1 MQKPETGYL
10 LIADITGYTRFLKD
24 SELEHARGILEQLF
38 SALLAKLR
46 SPFAL
51 SNVQGDAI
59 LAHARTGHVSDGRH
73 VLDMV
78 ESLYCG
84 FADALESM
92 LHNTTCTCAACSNI
106 AKLDLKLLVHHGI
119 YVEQSIA
126 GRQELG
132 GPDVILVH
140 RLLKNSIS
148 SATGIR
154 AYAAFTEAAANATGL
169 AEYFAH
175 AARHRENDDT
185 FGEIPLRVL
194 DMRPVWEAHRERSV
208 IVIGEHDARV
218 CEDVSVELA
227 IPPDRTWYYLT
238 DPNMRGAWVPNV
250 TNFTRVGADRGR
262 ASVGTVDHCA
272 HGDGTVLVFTVVD
285 WRPHDHI
292 TYHMRLPL
300 GGALPYTIFLAPTA
314 EGCRVTVRIGL
325 PIASNKLVQAFL
337 RFQSNKI
344 GAMSHAVWTRSLA
357 KLAELAKADAAEGR
371 VAKVPPAL
379 TPHALKSAV
388 DSRLAPA

>member
-51 SNVQGDAI
+51 SNIQGDAI
-59 LAHARTGHVSDGRH
+59 LAHARAGHVSDGRH
-73 VLDMV
+73 VLDTV

-84 FADALESM
+84 FADALETM

-106 AKLDLKLLVHHGI
+106 AKLDLKLLVHYGS

-132 GPDVILVH
+132 GPDVILIH

-148 SATGIR
+148 STTGIR

-169 AEYFAH
+169 AEYFGH
-175 AARHRENDDT
+175 AVRHQEKDET

-218 CEDVSVELA
+218 CEDVSVDLA
-227 IPPDRTWYYLT
+227 
-238 DPNMRGAWVPNV
+238 DPAGPGLVLPHRSEHARRLGAE
-250 TNFTRVGADRGR
+250 RDDHSL
-262 ASVGTVDHCA
+262 AS
-272 HGDGTVLVFTVVD
+272 
-285 WRPHDHI
+285 
-292 TYHMRLPL
+292 
-300 GGALPYTIFLAPTA
+300 APTA
-314 EGCRVTVRIGL
+314 GAPPSARSITAPTATAPSSCSPSSIGGRTITSPITCVCRWAARCRTRFSSRL
-325 PIASNKLVQAFL
+325 RRKAAASPCASACRSRRTSWCKRSCVCSRRRSAP
-337 RFQSNKI
+337 S
-344 GAMSHAVWTRSLA
+344 SHAAWTASLA
-357 KLAELAKADAAEGR
+357 KLAELAKADAAAGR
-371 VAKVPPAL
+371 
-379 TPHALKSAV
+379 
-388 DSRLAPA
+388 APRCRQP

>member
-46 SPFAL
+46 SPFTL
-51 SNVQGDAI
+51 SNIQGDAI
-59 LAHARTGHVSDGRH
+59 LAHARAGHVSDGRH

-84 FADALESM
+84 FADALEFM

-106 AKLDLKLLVHHGI
+106 AKLDLKLVVHHGT

-148 SATGIR
+148 STTGIR
-154 AYAAFTEAAANATGL
+154 AYAAFTEAAASATGL

-175 AARHRENDDT
+175 AARHCENDET

-208 IVIGEHDARV
+208 VVVGEHDVRV
-218 CEDVSVELA
+218 CEDVSVDLA
-227 IPPDRTWYYLT
+227 IPPDRVWYYLT
-238 DPNMRGAWVPNV
+238 DPSMRGAMVPNV

-262 ASVGTVDHCA
+262 ATVGTVDHCA

-292 TYHMRLPL
+292 TYHMRLPM

-325 PIASNKLVQAFL
+325 PIASNKLVQAFF
-337 RFQSNKI
+337 RFQSKKI
-344 GAMSHAVWTRSLA
+344 GALSHGAWTAQLA
-357 KLAELAKADAAEGR
+357 KLAELAKADAAAGR
-371 VAKVPPAL
+371 AAKVAPAL
-379 TPHALKSAV
+379 TPHALKTAV

>member
-1 MQKPETGYL
+1 
-10 LIADITGYTRFLKD
+10 
-24 SELEHARGILEQLF
+24 
-38 SALLAKLR
+38 
-46 SPFAL
+46 
-51 SNVQGDAI
+51 
-59 LAHARTGHVSDGRH
+59 
-73 VLDMV
+73 MV

-106 AKLDLKLLVHHGI
+106 AKLDLKLLVHYGT

-126 GRQELG
+126 DRQELG

-148 SATGIR
+148 STTGIR

-169 AEYFAH
+169 AEYFEH
-175 AARHRENDDT
+175 AVRHQENDET
-185 FGEIPLRVL
+185 FGEIPLRIL

-208 IVIGEHDARV
+208 IVVGEHDARV
-218 CEDVSVELA
+218 CEDVSVDLA
-227 IPPDRTWYYLT
+227 IPPDRAWYYLT
-238 DPNMRGAWVPNV
+238 DPNMRGATVPNV

-262 ASVGTVDHCA
+262 ATVGTVDHCA

-300 GGALPYTIFLAPTA
+300 GGALPYTIFIVPTA
-314 EGCRVTVRIGL
+314 QGCRVTVRTGL
-325 PIASNKLVQAFL
+325 PIATNKLVQAFL
-337 RFQSNKI
+337 RFQSKKI
-344 GAMSHAVWTRSLA
+344 GAMSHGAWVGQLA
-357 KLAELAKADAAEGR
+357 KLTELAKADAAAGR
-371 VAKVPPAL
+371 AAKVPPAL
-379 TPHALKSAV
+379 TPHTLKTAV
-388 DSRLAPA
+388 DSRLTPA

>member
-38 SALLAKLR
+38 AALLAKLR

-51 SNVQGDAI
+51 SNIQGDAI
-59 LAHARTGHVSDGRH
+59 LAHARAGHVSDGQH

-84 FADALESM
+84 FADALEAM

-106 AKLDLKLLVHHGI
+106 AKLDLKLLVHFGA

-132 GPDVILVH
+132 GPDVILIH

-148 SATGIR
+148 STTGIR
-154 AYAAFTEAAANATGL
+154 AYAAFTEAAASATGL
-169 AEYFAH
+169 AEYFGH
-175 AARHRENDDT
+175 AVRHQEKDDT

-218 CEDVSVELA
+218 CEDVSVDLA

-238 DPNMRGAWVPNV
+238 DPNMRGAMVPNL
-250 TNFTRVGADRGR
+250 TKFTRVGADRGR
-262 ASVGTVDHCA
+262 ANVGTVDHCA
-272 HGDGTVLVFTVVD
+272 HGDGTVHVFTIVD

-300 GGALPYTIFLAPTA
+300 GGVLPYTIFIASTA
-314 EGCRVTVRIGL
+314 EGSRVTARIGL
-325 PIASNKLVQAFL
+325 PIASNKLIQAFL
-337 RFQSNKI
+337 RLQSKKI
-344 GAMSHAVWTRSLA
+344 GALSHETLTAQFARLVERA
-357 KLAELAKADAAEGR
+357 RADAAEGR
-371 VAKVPPAL
+371 AAKVTPAL
-379 TPHALKSAV
+379 TPHTLKSAV

>member
-51 SNVQGDAI
+51 SNIQGDAI

-106 AKLDLKLLVHHGI
+106 AKLDLKLLVHYGI

-169 AEYFAH
+169 AEYFGH
-175 AARHRENDDT
+175 AARHRENDET

-218 CEDVSVELA
+218 CEDVSIDLA

-250 TNFTRVGADRGR
+250 TSFNRIGADRGR
-262 ASVGTVDHCA
+262 ANVGTVDHCA

-300 GGALPYTIFLAPTA
+300 GGALPYTIFVAPTA
-314 EGCRVTVRIGL
+314 EGCRVTVRIGM

-337 RFQSNKI
+337 RFQSKKI
-344 GAMSHAVWTRSLA
+344 GAMSHGVWTGSLA
-357 KLAELAKADAAEGR
+357 KLAELAKADAAAGR

-379 TPHALKSAV
+379 TPHTLKSAV

>member
-51 SNVQGDAI
+51 SNIQGDAI
-59 LAHARTGHVSDGRH
+59 LAHARAGHVSDGRH
-73 VLDMV
+73 VVDTV
-78 ESLYCG
+78 ESLYCA
-84 FADALESM
+84 FADALEYM

-106 AKLDLKLLVHHGI
+106 AKLDLKLLVHHGT
-119 YVEQSIA
+119 YVEQSIG

-132 GPDVILVH
+132 GPDVIVVH

-148 SATGIR
+148 SITGIR
-154 AYAAFTEAAANATGL
+154 AYAAFTEAAAGATGL
-169 AEYFAH
+169 TEYFEH
-175 AARHRENDDT
+175 AARHRENDET

-194 DMRPVWEAHRERSV
+194 DMRPVWEAHRAQTT

-218 CEDVSVELA
+218 CEDMNVDLA
-227 IPPDRTWYYLT
+227 VPPDRCWYYLT

-250 TNFTRVGADRGR
+250 ASFTRIGADRGR
-262 ASVGTVDHCA
+262 ATIGTVDHCA
-272 HGDGTVLVFTVVD
+272 HGDGTKLEFTIID

-292 TYHMRLPL
+292 TYHLRLPL
-300 GGALPYTIFLAPTA
+300 GGALPYTVFLAPTA
-314 EGCRVTVRIGL
+314 QGCRVTVRVGL

-337 RFQSNKI
+337 RLQSKKI
-344 GAMSHAVWTRSLA
+344 AAITRAAWEPSLA
-357 KLAELAKADAAEGR
+357 KLAELAQVDAAEGR
-371 VAKVPPAL
+371 AAKVAPAL
-379 TPHALKSAV
+379 TAHTLKAAV
-388 DSRLAPA
+388 DSRLAPT

>member
-51 SNVQGDAI
+51 SNIQGDAI
-59 LAHARTGHVSDGRH
+59 LAHARAGHVSDGRH

-84 FADALESM
+84 FADALETM

-106 AKLDLKLLVHHGI
+106 AKLDLKLFVHFGS

-132 GPDVILVH
+132 GPDVILIH

-154 AYAAFTEAAANATGL
+154 AYAAFTEAAASATGL
-169 AEYFAH
+169 AEYFGH
-175 AARHRENDDT
+175 AVRHQEKDET

-218 CEDVSVELA
+218 CEDVSADLA
-227 IPPDRTWYYLT
+227 IPPDRVWYYLT

-250 TNFTRVGADRGR
+250 TSFTRIGADRGR
-262 ASVGTVDHCA
+262 ATVGTVDHCA
-272 HGDGTVLVFTVVD
+272 HGDGTKLVFTVID

-292 TYHMRLPL
+292 TYHLQLPM
-300 GGALPYTIFLAPTA
+300 GGALPYTIFIAPTA
-314 EGCRVTVRIGL
+314 EGCRVTVRVGL
-325 PIASNKLVQAFL
+325 PIASNKLAQAFL
-337 RFQSNKI
+337 RFQSKKI
-344 GAMSHAVWTRSLA
+344 GAMSHGVWTASLA
-357 KLAELAKADAAEGR
+357 KLAELAKADAAAGR
-371 VAKVPPAL
+371 AAQVPPAL
-379 TPHALKSAV
+379 TPHTLKTAV